1 MMVKYVISMI
11 NFTKR
16 NQIKQ
21 ITVSADRPVLLTE
34 SDPVVL
40 DSLIEHGGQPELGL
54 LTDVGAADDEP
65 DPVRLVERDAHVG
78 LDLRDR
84 LTQYQTALV
93 VISSK

>member
-1 MMVKYVISMI
+1 MI

-40 DSLIEHGGQPELGL
+40 DSLIEHGCQPQLGL
-54 LTDVGAADDEP
+54 FTDVCAADDEP
-65 DPVRLVERDAHVG
+65 DPVGLVEGDAHM
-78 LDLRDR
+78 R
-84 LTQYQTALV
+84 LYFGY
-93 VISSK
+93 